1 MKEKGL
7 KIYNSPYIINR
18 SLHFFFMFHILLW
31 MKKRSEMMDKKMVNS
46 KKSRVDNSGR
56 KRMYSSGM
64 MTYKPT
70 RKKGHCS
77 CGGNRM
83 RSRFK
88 TY

>member
-1 MKEKGL
+1 
-7 KIYNSPYIINR
+7 
-18 SLHFFFMFHILLW
+18 
-31 MKKRSEMMDKKMVNS
+31 MDKKMVNS